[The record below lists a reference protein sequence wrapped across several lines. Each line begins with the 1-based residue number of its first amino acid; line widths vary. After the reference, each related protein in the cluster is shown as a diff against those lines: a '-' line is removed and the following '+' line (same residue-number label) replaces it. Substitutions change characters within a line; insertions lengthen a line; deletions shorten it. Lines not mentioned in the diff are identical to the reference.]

1 MEIVQFAF
9 YGLDPVDISQLV
21 YDSLNGLLVPAC
33 ALPWVE
39 MIFYPGHPAYD
50 TYDKMT
56 DIKASLTQRL
66 SDLSE
71 DRELEHMMSLM
82 LDYTEIIGLE
92 MFKYGRKFQ
101 KMLDDEE
108 KQGTP

>member
-9 YGLDPVDISQLV
+9 YGQDPVDISQLV

-39 MIFYPGHPAYD
+39 MIFYPGHPVYD

-66 SDLSE
+66 SDLPE